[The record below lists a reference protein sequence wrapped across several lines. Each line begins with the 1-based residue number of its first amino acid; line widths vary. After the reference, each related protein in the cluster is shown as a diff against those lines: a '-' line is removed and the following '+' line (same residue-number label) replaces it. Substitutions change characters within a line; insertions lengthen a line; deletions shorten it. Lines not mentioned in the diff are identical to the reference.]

1 MTGMKIAA
9 AKNQAGH
16 WLVTFSHNLILV
28 VWALVL
34 NFCVTEYRVHHWSWM
49 RWDLMFITGL
59 LAFIIALSLA
69 QTIPG
74 RMTQTLERLSKR
86 GVFEFTNGSL
96 ADFRSRLERRAR
108 LFGKIGAAFVAL
120 VILAAFLAAFRDFIV
135 EAIPLTLLEFFL
147 GGVAGYFIGQM
158 VAYGTLGQL
167 ARSAGVRIAP
177 KPGHIDRAAGL
188 KPIGDYYFFQ
198 AMIVAIPCVYIAVW
212 WFIIPLLPHYGP
224 WRDPYLGLLG
234 VVIVFEILS
243 FIVPMLSFHA
253 IMQEEK
259 RSCQSEAD
267 ELSRNLVELE
277 SRILHAAGPKDV
289 SDLQKQLDIQR
300 EEYWEIENMPTW
312 PVDVSTR
319 RKFTV
324 NNLLLF
330 LPFFTEITRLST
342 LWEKFLK
349 AVVEFLES

>member
-1 MTGMKIAA
+1 MTGMKMTA
-9 AKNQAGH
+9 AKNQASH
-16 WLVTFSHNLILV
+16 WLVAFSHNLILV
-28 VWALVL
+28 IWALVL
-34 NFCVTEYRVHHWSWM
+34 IFCVTEFRVHRWSWM
-49 RWDLMFITGL
+49 TWDLMFITGL

-69 QTIPG
+69 QTIPA
-74 RMTQTLERLSKR
+74 RMTQTLERLTKR
-86 GVFEFTNGSL
+86 GVFDFAQQSL
-96 ADFRSRLERRAR
+96 SGFQTRFEERAR
-108 LFGKIGAAFVAL
+108 LFGKVGALVVAL
-120 VILAAFLAAFRDFIV
+120 VILAAFVAAFRDFIM

-147 GGVAGYFIGQM
+147 GGVAGYYVGQM

-167 ARSAGVRIAP
+167 ARSEGVQIAP

-212 WFIIPLLPHYGP
+212 WFIIPLLPRYGP

-234 VVIVFEILS
+234 VVIVIEILS
-243 FIVPMLSFHA
+243 FIIPMLSFHA

-259 RSCQSEAD
+259 RSCQNEAD

-277 SRILHAAGPKDV
+277 SSILHATGPKDV
-289 SDLQKQLDIQR
+289 GDLQKQLDIQR
-300 EEYWEIENMPTW
+300 EKYWEIENMPTW

-330 LPFFTEITRLST
+330 LPFFTEITKLSV
-342 LWEKFLK
+342 LWEKFLQ
-349 AVVEFLES
+349 AVGKFLES